1 MLKLQRECYRQR
13 SGVSAMEI
21 HPMFSPR
28 QIRGWAILAMA
39 VGFMLFTLSIHA
51 MTGAANDTA
60 VAPPSNQ
67 TQAPSSTAPGT
78 VTEAPAAVRVVRLSD
93 VEGTVRI
100 LRDKQTEF
108 SQAMMNMPLAQGTS
122 IQTGA
127 DGRAEIEFEDGSVA
141 RITPNSSLNL
151 EKLAT
156 SPSGALETT
165 VEQSSGLVYYELR
178 NDAQTSYT
186 VGFDQR
192 TVMPTVNSTFR
203 LNLAATPAEVAVI
216 DGGLQVHGASNGYL
230 AEVRQNQTIQFKPSN
245 GSNYTI
251 AQGIVPNG
259 FDDWNDQ
266 RDEEAA
272 KEAAKQTPARVQQ
285 GAGSIMDNGVGY
297 GWGDLDTYGSW
308 YPLPGYGMMWQPN
321 GAGPG
326 FDPYGFGAW
335 ADMGGLGVGWIS
347 GYPWGWLPFQY
358 GMWSYIGGFGWGWMP
373 GAYGM
378 GMGMGMGGYGYGG
391 YGGYGYG
398 GYYGRY
404 GNITQRHPYTNVYRG
419 PAGYHA
425 PAPPATLRAG
435 TAMRGGAP
443 SVNMV
448 RVGSPAL
455 ASRQIAAGRGN
466 AARTVNFNGA
476 KIAPLHSS
484 MRGVTVPTRNA
495 ALYNNYSARAFPGGV
510 RNALMSRTGNLGSGR
525 LGGSTRPGNFRNQ
538 GSRSI
543 GSFHGSSM
551 GAREGGARSA
561 GGRPFAGRSFG
572 AANRQFGGVNRSFG
586 AANRAFGGANRG
598 VFGGA
603 NRGAFGSSN
612 AFGQHTV
619 FGSHGSFGGVHS
631 SFQGGNGFRGGSM
644 GGGFHGGGFSG
655 SSGGGFHGGGG
666 GGGGFHGGGGGGH
679 GGGGGGHGGR

>member
-1 MLKLQRECYRQR
+1 MLKLQKECNRQQ
-13 SGVSAMEI
+13 SGFSAVEI

-28 QIRGWAILAMA
+28 QMTGWAILAMA
-39 VGFMLFTLSIHA
+39 ASFMLSTLNIHA
-51 MTGAANDTA
+51 MTAAASDTA
-60 VAPPSNQ
+60 STPTSNQ
-67 TQAPSSTAPGT
+67 TQASGPAAPGT
-78 VTEAPAAVRVVRLSD
+78 VAVAPAAVRVVRLSD

-122 IQTGA
+122 IETGA

-141 RITPNSSLNL
+141 RITPNSALNL

-186 VGFDQR
+186 VAFDQR

-203 LNLAATPAEVAVI
+203 VNLGATPAELAVI
-216 DGGLQVHGASNGYL
+216 DGGVQVHGASNGYL

-272 KEAAKQTPARVQQ
+272 KEAANQTPARVQQ
-285 GAGSIMDNGVGY
+285 GAGSLMDNGVGY
-297 GWGDLDTYGSW
+297 GWGDLDTYGGW

-335 ADMGGLGVGWIS
+335 ANMGGLGVGWVS

-358 GMWSYIGGFGWGWMP
+358 GMWSYVNGFGWGWMP

-378 GMGMGMGGYGYGG
+378 GMGMGMGMGGYGYGYGYGG

-404 GNITQRHPYTNVYRG
+404 GNTTQRHPYTNVYRG

-435 TAMRGGAP
+435 TTMRGGAP
-443 SVNMV
+443 GVNMV

-455 ASRQIAAGRGN
+455 ASRQIAAGPR
-466 AARTVNFNGA
+466 AVNFNGA
-476 KIAPLHSS
+476 RIAPLHSI

-495 ALYNNYSARAFPGGV
+495 ALYNNYPAHAFPGGV

-525 LGGSTRPGNFRNQ
+525 LGGSTRSGNFRSQ
-538 GSRSI
+538 GSRSM
-543 GSFHGSSM
+543 GNQRGSSM
-551 GAREGGARSA
+551 GARAVAARSA
-561 GGRPFAGRSFG
+561 GGRSFTGQSFGSANRAFG
-572 AANRQFGGVNRSFG
+572 AANRQFGAVNRGSFG
-586 AANRAFGGANRG
+586 NSNAF
-598 VFGGA
+598 
-603 NRGAFGSSN
+603 

-619 FGSHGSFGGVHS
+619 FGSHGSFGGAHS
-631 SFQGGNGFRGGSM
+631 SFHGSSGFHGGSM
-644 GGGFHGGGFSG
+644 GGGFHGGGFS
-655 SSGGGFHGGGG
+655 SG

-679 GGGGGGHGGR
+679 AGGGGGGGHGGR

>member
-1 MLKLQRECYRQR
+1 MLKLQRECNRRQ
-13 SGVSAMEI
+13 SGVSAVEI
-21 HPMFSPR
+21 RPMFSSR
-28 QIRGWAILAMA
+28 QMTGWTILAM
-39 VGFMLFTLSIHA
+39 VISFMLSTLSVHA
-51 MTGAANDTA
+51 LTAVTNDTA
-60 VAPPSNQ
+60 ATPASNQ
-67 TQAPSSTAPGT
+67 TQASSPAVPGA

-93 VEGTVRI
+93 VEGTVQI
-100 LRDKQTEF
+100 VRDKQTEF
-108 SQAMMNMPLAQGTS
+108 SHAVMNMPLAQGTS
-122 IQTGA
+122 IETGA

-141 RITPNSSLNL
+141 RITPNSALNL

-165 VEQSSGLVYYELR
+165 LHQQSGLVYYELR
-178 NDAQTSYT
+178 SDPQTLYT
-186 VGFDQR
+186 VALDQGAI
-192 TVMPTVNSTFR
+192 TPKVNSTFR
-203 LNLAATPAEVAVI
+203 VDLAATPAAVAVV
-216 DGGLQVHGASNGYL
+216 DGGVQVEGASNSYL
-230 AEVRQNQTIQFKPSN
+230 AEVPQNQTIQFKPSN

-266 RDEEAA
+266 RDQQAA
-272 KEAAKQTPARVQQ
+272 KEAANQTPARVQQ

-335 ADMGGLGVGWIS
+335 ADMGGLGIGWVS

-378 GMGMGMGGYGYGG
+378 GMGMGGGYGYGG
-391 YGGYGYG
+391 YGGYG

-404 GNITQRHPYTNVYRG
+404 GHITQRHPYTNVYRG

-425 PAPPATLRAG
+425 PVPPTGLRAG
-435 TAMRGGAP
+435 TGMRGGAP
-443 SVNMV
+443 AENMV
-448 RVGSPAL
+448 RVGNSAL
-455 ASRQIAAGRGN
+455 APRQIAAGRGN

-476 KIAPLHSS
+476 KISPLHSS
-484 MRGVTVPTRNA
+484 MRGVAVPTRNA

-510 RNALMSRTGNLGSGR
+510 RNALMSRPGNLGSGR
-525 LGGSTRPGNFRNQ
+525 LGGPTRSGDFRGP
-538 GSRSI
+538 GSRST
-543 GSFHGSSM
+543 GNLHGSSM
-551 GAREGGARSA
+551 GAREGAVRSA
-561 GGRPFAGRSFG
+561 GGRSFAGQSFGAAGHGFG
-572 AANRQFGGVNRSFG
+572 AANRQFGATNRSFG
-586 AANRAFGGANRG
+586 TANRG
-598 VFGGA
+598 SFG
-603 NRGAFGSSN
+603 NSN

-631 SFQGGNGFRGGSM
+631 SFQGGSGFHGGSM
-644 GGGFHGGGFSG
+644 GGGFHGGGFSSG
-655 SSGGGFHGGGG
+655 SSGGGGFHGGGG
-666 GGGGFHGGGGGGH
+666 GGGGGGHAGGGGGGGH
-679 GGGGGGHGGR
+679 GGGGGGGGHGGR